1 MKNPKKSVFPHSQ
14 RPSLAKATHLGLRAG
29 HHAEPWK
36 FTEKHFKHRLNGIC
50 GDIYIYVC
58 IYIYADSIDRLKIKH
73 RQGTGKY
80 VYSVLTPK
88 NMCVCAFP
96 VVLPSSEFF
105 NGFQMTQPAKTR
117 G

>member
-1 MKNPKKSVFPHSQ
+1 MGYVGVQ
-14 RPSLAKATHLGLRAG
+14 
-29 HHAEPWK
+29 WD
-36 FTEKHFKHRLNGIC
+36 GIY
-50 GDIYIYVC
+50 DIYIYIH
-58 IYIYADSIDRLKIKH
+58 IYVDSIDRLKIKH
-73 RQGTGKY
+73 RQGTLKY

-88 NMCVCAFP
+88 NMCVCVSAFP